1 MPTIARRTR
10 RAFSLIEL
18 MLVLVILGL
27 LGTVATV
34 ALLPQ
39 AEKAR
44 VKVTKA
50 TLDTIGSAIKQYSL
64 EEGSLPPNIQALV
77 TAQYIDPGKIK
88 DGWRRPLFYRPQ
100 AFMGHDFQLSS
111 QGKNVDDPSDDID
124 YWTMN
129 E

>member
-1 MPTIARRTR
+1 MPRNNRRTR
-10 RAFSLIEL
+10 PAFSLIEL

-44 VKVTKA
+44 VKTTKA
-50 TLDTIGSAIKQYSL
+50 TLDVIGTNIQAYQL
-64 EEGSLPPNIQALV
+64 EEGTLPPTIDTLV
-77 TAQYIDPGKIK
+77 TAKYLQAGKTN
-88 DGWRRPLFYRPQ
+88 DGWGRPLFYRPE
-100 AFMGHDFQLSS
+100 AFMGHEFQLFSL
-111 QGKNVDDPSDDID
+111 GKDTEDKSDDIN